1 MTKAKSKKKKMPPVE
16 VLIIGVFFLSFIAW
30 AFKQCSNT
38 KIELQGGNEE
48 PTAEVAVPEGTPA
61 ATIPPAA
68 TPAQGVT
75 PTIYNTPVTSNPNVD
90 LRTGQQQ
97 VLTNPID
104 KLTTTEVIRVTPLFV
119 TIDGLNLR
127 RGPSLDSAIIMKLP
141 LNEQVGFM
149 NEVTDS
155 TSQISL
161 GTEIANE
168 PWVKVRHKGGRVGW
182 VYGAGV
188 HYYKR
193 KKIIIEE

>member
-1 MTKAKSKKKKMPPVE
+1 MTKAKSKKSVIPPVE
-16 VLIIGVFFLSFIAW
+16 VLIIGIFFLSFIAW

-38 KIELQGGNEE
+38 KTELQGEN
-48 PTAEVAVPEGTPA
+48 EGTTEEVSVSAETTPA
-61 ATIPPAA
+61 TTIPQQAA
-68 TPAQGVT
+68 A
-75 PTIYNTPVTSNPNVD
+75 PTMSNTTITSNPNVD
-90 LRTGQQQ
+90 LRTGQPA
-97 VLTNPID
+97 NPIGATGLSD
-104 KLTTTEVIRVTPLFV
+104 RLTTTEVIRVTPLFV

-161 GTEIANE
+161 GAEIANE

>member
-1 MTKAKSKKKKMPPVE
+1 MAKKKKSVLPPVE
-16 VLIIGVFFLSFIAW
+16 VLIIGIFFLSFIAW
-30 AFKQCSNT
+30 AFKQCTDT
-38 KIELQGGNEE
+38 KMKLQAEDVE
-48 PTAEVAVPEGTPA
+48 PEVEVPVPEASTTTTPQAAVTPA
-61 ATIPPAA
+61 TTLPPVA
-68 TPAQGVT
+68 
-75 PTIYNTPVTSNPNVD
+75 SNPNVD
-90 LRTGQQQ
+90 LRTGQTATTT
-97 VLTNPID
+97 LSD
-104 KLTTTEVIRVTPLFV
+104 RLTTTEVVRVTPLFV

-161 GTEIANE
+161 GNEIANE

-193 KKIIIEE
+193 KRIIVE

>member
-1 MTKAKSKKKKMPPVE
+1 MAKKKKSVLPPVE

-30 AFKQCSNT
+30 AFKQCSDT
-38 KIELQGGNEE
+38 KTELQGGNED
-48 PTAEVAVPEGTPA
+48 PTAEVSVPTTQET
-61 ATIPPAA
+61 PPAA
-68 TPAQGVT
+68 PPQQAVAPAN
-75 PTIYNTPVTSNPNVD
+75 NTPITTNPNVD
-90 LRTGQQQ
+90 LRTGQGSSN
-97 VLTNPID
+97 TTSSD
-104 KLTTTEVIRVTPLFV
+104 RLTTTEVIRVTPLFV

-141 LNEQVGFM
+141 LHEQVGFM

-161 GTEIANE
+161 GNEIANE

-193 KKIIIEE
+193 KRIIVE

>member
-1 MTKAKSKKKKMPPVE
+1 MAKKKKKSVLPPIE
-16 VLIIGVFFLSFIAW
+16 VLIIGVFFLSFVAW
-30 AFKQCSNT
+30 AFKQCSDT
-38 KIELQGGNEE
+38 KAELQGGDEE
-48 PTAEVAVPEGTPA
+48 TTAQVVTPETSQQTTTAPVTTTPQA
-61 ATIPPAA
+61 A
-68 TPAQGVT
+68 VT
-75 PTIYNTPVTSNPNVD
+75 PTLNNTPITSNPNVD
-90 LRTGQQQ
+90 LRTGQ
-97 VLTNPID
+97 TSAPITSTD
-104 KLTTTEVIRVTPLFV
+104 RLTTTQVIRVTPLFV

-161 GTEIANE
+161 GNEIADE

-193 KKIIIEE
+193 KKIIIE

>member
-1 MTKAKSKKKKMPPVE
+1 MAKKKKKSVLPPIE
-16 VLIIGVFFLSFIAW
+16 VLIIGVFFLSFVAW
-30 AFKQCSNT
+30 AFKQCSDT
-38 KIELQGGNEE
+38 KAELQGGDEE
-48 PTAEVAVPEGTPA
+48 TTAEVIAPETSQQNPTATLTTPQSA
-61 ATIPPAA
+61 
-68 TPAQGVT
+68 VT
-75 PTIYNTPVTSNPNVD
+75 PNTNTPIVSNPNVD
-90 LRTGQQQ
+90 LRTGQ
-97 VLTNPID
+97 TSAPITSTD
-104 KLTTTEVIRVTPLFV
+104 RLTTTQVIRVTPLFV

-161 GTEIANE
+161 GNEIADE

-193 KKIIIEE
+193 KKIIIE